1 MFNRENICSLII
13 ILFHFVGLYGF
24 LNTELVD
31 LFIMLVPLHLMLMLL
46 LMIITGYDG
55 SGNFMVFALVVYSA
69 GFLIEVAGVNTG
81 LIFGSYIYGRTL
93 GLQMWQTPLLIGVNW
108 LILVYTTGVVLTAY
122 NLNKYMFALLG
133 AVVLVVV
140 DFLIEPVAIK
150 YDYWNW
156 AGGVIPLQNYLGW
169 FVVAFAMF
177 LFFEK
182 MTFRKQNSAA
192 IVLFVAQICFF
203 IILNKWST

>member
-1 MFNRENICSLII
+1 
-13 ILFHFVGLYGF
+13 
-24 LNTELVD
+24 
-31 LFIMLVPLHLMLMLL
+31 
-46 LMIITGYDG
+46 
-55 SGNFMVFALVVYSA
+55 
-69 GFLIEVAGVNTG
+69 
-81 LIFGSYIYGRTL
+81 
-93 GLQMWQTPLLIGVNW
+93 
-108 LILVYTTGVVLTAY
+108 
-122 NLNKYMFALLG
+122 MFALLG